1 MTRIDFNELVHKL
14 SHKLYGYAFRI
25 LRNQEEAEDAVQEV
39 FIKLWKL
46 KEKLGEYNSIDA
58 LATTMIKNHCI
69 DQVRKG
75 RNIFNNEGILQ
86 LSVASQSPS
95 PDQEMENRE
104 SNEILHRIIDNLPE
118 IYKTVIQLRDIDG
131 FSFEE
136 IAEKTTQTVNNL
148 RVILSRARK
157 QIRDEF
163 NRYNYEQRGTEQADR
178 KVL

>member
-39 FIKLWKL
+39 FIKLWKM
-46 KEKLGEYNSIDA
+46 KEKLEEYNSIDA

-69 DQVRKG
+69 DQVRKEK
-75 RNIFNNEGILQ
+75 NIFNNDGSSQ
-86 LSVASQSPS
+86 FSVTSPLPS

-104 SNEILHRIIDNLPE
+104 SDEIIHRIIDNLPE
-118 IYKTVIQLRDIDG
+118 IYRTVIQLRDIDG
-131 FSFEE
+131 FSYEE
-136 IAEKTTQTVNNL
+136 VAEKTAQTVNNL

-163 NRYNYEQRGTEQADR
+163 NKFEYEQGRTEQVVR

>member
-58 LATTMIKNHCI
+58 MATTMVKNHCI

-75 RNIFNNEGILQ
+75 KNIFNNDGN
-86 LSVASQSPS
+86 SQFYVSSSSPS
-95 PDQEMENRE
+95 PDEEMENRE
-104 SNEILHRIIDNLPE
+104 SGEIIYRIIENLPD
-118 IYKTVIQLRDIDG
+118 ISKTVIQLRDIDG
-131 FSFEE
+131 FSYEE
-136 IAEKTTQTVNNL
+136 IAEKTAQTVNNL

-163 NRYNYEQRGTEQADR
+163 NKYQYEQRGTEQVDR

>member
-1 MTRIDFNELVHKL
+1 MTRIDFNELVHRL

-58 LATTMIKNHCI
+58 LATTIVKNHCI

-75 RNIFNNEGILQ
+75 KNINIDDGSSGLYVVS
-86 LSVASQSPS
+86 LSPS
-95 PDQEMENRE
+95 PEQELENRE
-104 SNEILHRIIDNLPE
+104 SDEIIHRIIDDLPE
-118 IYKTVIQLRDIDG
+118 IYSTVIKLRDIDG
-131 FSFEE
+131 LSYEE
-136 IAEKTTQTVNNL
+136 TAEKTAQTVNNL

-157 QIRDEF
+157 MIRDEF
-163 NRYNYEQRGTEQADR
+163 NKYQYEKSGT
-178 KVL
+178 

>member
-1 MTRIDFNELVHKL
+1 MTRIDFNELVHQL

-39 FIKLWKL
+39 FLKLWKL

-58 LATTMIKNHCI
+58 LATTMVKNHCI

-75 RNIFNNEGILQ
+75 KNIFNNEGSSHLYV
-86 LSVASQSPS
+86 SSPSPS

-104 SNEILHRIIDNLPE
+104 SDEIIHRIINNLPD

-131 FSFEE
+131 FSYEE
-136 IAEKTTQTVNNL
+136 IAEKTAQTVNNL

-163 NRYNYEQRGTEQADR
+163 NKYQYEKRGTEQVDR